1 MYWKYQEKG
10 NKKEWSQGEAEY
22 YRIADSGKIDKQ
34 QKENIRLEENL
45 SQRNVFLKWTAS
57 H

>member
-10 NKKEWSQGEAEY
+10 NKKEWSQGGAEY